1 MTYSSLRDRRAQARR
16 QERLV
21 LETIVSR
28 GAKSAPELARELE
41 LSSSAV
47 YTILAR
53 LESARLVGRVVARPS
68 RRASR
73 AVRYDLDPTAV
84 TVVSVTVSW
93 DSVVAVCAD
102 AAGVHRATVTRGR
115 TPDLETELSDLVDK
129 VVADAGADPALI
141 DRIIIGLPR
150 FITASHSVERLRE
163 RFPASTRIEAG
174 SAFAFRAAAEGRF
187 GVARDAPSYLMVG
200 ADPDV
205 VFASVPAG
213 RRGQVEVTG
222 RRGLLPELAADRPGA
237 GTGNR
242 VDELVTLVSSVA
254 LVLDPAVVVVGAE
267 LGGGRGAELA
277 ATLAARLRE
286 LPEPPLV
293 MVSRPALP
301 AAVEG
306 SVATGLDKARDDLLT
321 RMTGRSEI

>member
-28 GAKSAPELARELE
+28 GAKTAPELARELH

-53 LESARLVGRVVARPS
+53 LESARLVARVVARPA

-102 AAGVHRATVTRGR
+102 AAGVHRATITRSR
-115 TPDLETELSDLVDK
+115 AADLETEVPDLVDK
-129 VVADAGADPALI
+129 VAADAGVDPALI
-141 DRIIIGLPR
+141 DRILVGWPR
-150 FITASHSVERLRE
+150 SGAYDAVMNRLRA
-163 RFPASTRIEAG
+163 RFPAPTRIEAG

-187 GVARDAPSYLMVG
+187 GVARDAPGYLMIG

-205 VFASVPAG
+205 VFASVLAG
-213 RRGQVEVTG
+213 RRGHVEVTG
-222 RRGLLPELAADRPGA
+222 RRGILPELAADRPGA
-237 GTGNR
+237 GGG
-242 VDELVTLVSSVA
+242 VDELVTLVSSVV

-277 ATLAARLRE
+277 ATLAGRLRD
-286 LPEPPLV
+286 LPQPPRVL
-293 MVSRPALP
+293 VSRPAMP
-301 AAVEG
+301 ASVEG
-306 SVATGLDKARDDLLT
+306 SVATGLDKARDDLLS
-321 RMTGRSEI
+321 RMTGRSEM